1 MLIKRSITR
10 SLAALAVCTLALAGC
25 SSNSPAT
32 DASNSA
38 GVSLVTP
45 GTLTVCSNVPFKPME
60 FKDDTGVVVGFD
72 LDLMNLV
79 ATKLGVTMTAVETE
93 FSQITSGAAMA
104 AKKCD
109 IGASAITI
117 TDARKDAVNFSR
129 PYFSATQ
136 ALAVKTDSGI
146 TGLGDLNGK
155 KIAVQTDTTGAD
167 YANDHATEYGYEVVV
182 FDDAGTA
189 LNAILS
195 GQVDACL
202 VDRAVVYGFVA
213 DNPTTQVATE
223 FQTGEEYGFA
233 ASKDAN
239 GTALI
244 TVVDQ
249 VLATADSDGTYLSL
263 YQKWI
268 DPNATSANLPT
279 D

>member
-10 SLAALAVCTLALAGC
+10 PLAALAVCTLALAGC

-32 DASNSA
+32 
-38 GVSLVTP
+38 LVTP
-45 GTLTVCSNVPFKPME
+45 GTLTVCTNVPFKPME
-60 FKDDTGVVVGFD
+60 FKDDTGTVVGFD

-79 ATKLGVTMTAVETE
+79 ATNLDVTLTAVEAD
-93 FSQITSGAAMA
+93 FAQITSGAAMA

-117 TDARKDAVNFSR
+117 TDARKEAVNFSR

-146 TGLGDLNGK
+146 TGLSDLNGK
-155 KIAVQTDTTGAD
+155 KVAVQTDTTGAD
-167 YANDHATEYGYEVVV
+167 YANDHADEYGYEVVV
-182 FDDAGTA
+182 FEDAGTA

-202 VDRAVVYGFVA
+202 VDRAIVYGFVA
-213 DNPTTQVATE
+213 DNPSTQVATE

-233 ASKDAN
+233 TWKDDN
-239 GTALI
+239 GAALI
-244 TVVDQ
+244 AVVNQ

-268 DPNATSANLPT
+268 DPNATSASLPA